1 MSKMKSGYPGNHFAL
16 IDNRMSFAYNKE
28 RANKIRLQMLISHM
42 QLFKKHHCL
51 KYTMRINV
59 L

>member
-1 MSKMKSGYPGNHFAL
+1 MSKMKSGCPGNHFAS
-16 IDNRMSFAYNKE
+16 IENRMSFAYNKE

-42 QLFKKHHCL
+42 QLFEKRHCF
-51 KYTMRINV
+51 KYVMKNNV